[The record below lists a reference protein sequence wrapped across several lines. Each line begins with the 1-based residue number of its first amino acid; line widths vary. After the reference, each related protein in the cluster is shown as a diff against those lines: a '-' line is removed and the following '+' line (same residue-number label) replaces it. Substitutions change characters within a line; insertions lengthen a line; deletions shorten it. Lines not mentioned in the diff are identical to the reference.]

1 MGIFPED
8 NITLAAIEALKSSD
22 YIFCPRTESGSI
34 AAELVKKY
42 IQKDIEFIDF
52 PMRKDIKID
61 LSKILKPLLENKDV
75 SFVSIGD
82 PLFYSTFLQIMDA
95 VKNYGIKVKV
105 FPTITSFSFAASKIN
120 LPIALKDEGI
130 SVVPG
135 TNLKLLEKAV
145 NIFDNIVVIKPNR
158 NFLEILE
165 ILKDNGFKVYIFEN
179 LGFEN
184 ERVFVEDFPEG
195 IGYLSII
202 LAKRGV
208 K

>member
-1 MGIFPED
+1 M
-8 NITLAAIEALKSSD
+8 AAIETLKSSD

-42 IQKDIEFIDF
+42 VQKDIEFIDF
-52 PMRKDIKID
+52 PMGKDIKID
-61 LSKILKPLLENKDV
+61 VSRILKSLLENKNV

-95 VKNYGIKVKV
+95 VKSYGIEVRV
-105 FPTITSFSFAASKIN
+105 FPTITSFSLAASKIN

-158 NFLEILE
+158 NFMKILQV
-165 ILKDNGFKVYIFEN
+165 LKDKGFKVYIFEN

-184 ERVFVEDFPEG
+184 EKVFIEDIPES

-202 LAKRGV
+202 IAKRGI

>member
-1 MGIFPED
+1 
-8 NITLAAIEALKSSD
+8 

-42 IQKDIEFIDF
+42 VQKDIEFIDF
-52 PMRKDIKID
+52 PMGKDIKID
-61 LSKILKPLLENKDV
+61 VSRILKSLLENKNV

-95 VKNYGIKVKV
+95 VKSYGIEVRV
-105 FPTITSFSFAASKIN
+105 FPTITSFSLAASKIN

-158 NFLEILE
+158 NFMKILQV
-165 ILKDNGFKVYIFEN
+165 LKDKGFKVYIFEN

-184 ERVFVEDFPEG
+184 EKVFIEDIPES

-202 LAKRGV
+202 IAKRGI

>member
-1 MGIFPED
+1 M
-8 NITLAAIEALKSSD
+8 AAIEALKSSK

-34 AAELVKKY
+34 AAGLVKRY
-42 IQKDIEFIDF
+42 VQKDIEFIDF
-52 PMRKDIKID
+52 PMGKDIKID
-61 LSKILKPLLENKDV
+61 VSRILKSLLENKNV

-82 PLFYSTFLQIMDA
+82 PLFYSTFLYIMDVA
-95 VKNYGIKVKV
+95 KKYEIEIKV
-105 FPTITSFSFAASKIN
+105 FPTITSFSLAASKIN

-158 NFLEILE
+158 NFLKIVD
-165 ILKDNGFKVYIFEN
+165 ILKDKGFKIYIFEN

-184 ERVFVEDFPEG
+184 ERVFVEDIPES

-202 LAKRGV
+202 IAKRGI

>member
-1 MGIFPED
+1 M
-8 NITLAAIEALKSSD
+8 AAIETLKSSD

-34 AAELVKKY
+34 AAGLVKRY
-42 IQKDIEFIDF
+42 VQKDIEFIDF

-61 LSKILKPLLENKDV
+61 LSKILKPLLENKNV

-82 PLFYSTFLQIMDA
+82 PLFYSTFLYIMDVA
-95 VKNYGIKVKV
+95 KKYEIEIKV
-105 FPTITSFSFAASKIN
+105 FPTITSFSLAASKIN

-158 NFLEILE
+158 NFLKIVD
-165 ILKDNGFKVYIFEN
+165 ILKDKGFKIYIFEN

-184 ERVFVEDFPEG
+184 ERVFVEDIPES

-202 LAKRGV
+202 IAKRGI

>member
-8 NITLAAIEALKSSD
+8 NITLAAIDALKSSE

-42 IQKDIEFIDF
+42 VQKDIEFIDF

-82 PLFYSTFLQIMDA
+82 PLFYSTFLYIMDVA
-95 VKNYGIKVKV
+95 KKYEIEIKV
-105 FPTITSFSFAASKIN
+105 FPTITSFSLAASKIN

-158 NFLEILE
+158 NFLKIVD
-165 ILKDNGFKVYIFEN
+165 ILKDKGFKIYIFEN

-184 ERVFVEDFPEG
+184 ERVFVEDIPES

-202 LAKRGV
+202 IAKRGI

>member
-1 MGIFPED
+1 
-8 NITLAAIEALKSSD
+8 LAAIETLKSSD

-34 AAELVKKY
+34 AAGLVKRY
-42 IQKDIEFIDF
+42 VQKDIEFIDF
-52 PMRKDIKID
+52 PMGKDIKID
-61 LSKILKPLLENKDV
+61 VSRILKSLLENKNV

-82 PLFYSTFLQIMDA
+82 PLFYSTFLYIMDVA
-95 VKNYGIKVKV
+95 KKYEIEIKV
-105 FPTITSFSFAASKIN
+105 FPTITSFSLAASKIN

-158 NFLEILE
+158 NFLKIVD
-165 ILKDNGFKVYIFEN
+165 ILKDKGFKIYIFEN

-184 ERVFVEDFPEG
+184 ERVFVEDIPES

-202 LAKRGV
+202 FAKRGI

>member
-1 MGIFPED
+1 M
-8 NITLAAIEALKSSD
+8 AAIEALKSSK

-42 IQKDIEFIDF
+42 VQKDIEFIDF
-52 PMRKDIKID
+52 PMGKDIKID
-61 LSKILKPLLENKDV
+61 VSRILKSLLENKNV

-95 VKNYGIKVKV
+95 VKSYGIEVRV

-158 NFLEILE
+158 NFLKIVD
-165 ILKDNGFKVYIFEN
+165 ILKDKGFKIYIFEN

-184 ERVFVEDFPEG
+184 ERVFVEDIPES

-202 LAKRGV
+202 IAKRGI

>member
-1 MGIFPED
+1 
-8 NITLAAIEALKSSD
+8 LAAIEALKSSK

-42 IQKDIEFIDF
+42 VQKDIEFIDF
-52 PMRKDIKID
+52 PMRKEIKID
-61 LSKILKPLLENKDV
+61 VSRILKSLLENKNV

-82 PLFYSTFLQIMDA
+82 PLFYSTFLYIMDVA
-95 VKNYGIKVKV
+95 KKYEIEIKV
-105 FPTITSFSFAASKIN
+105 FPTITSFSLAASKIN

-158 NFLEILE
+158 NFLKIVD
-165 ILKDNGFKVYIFEN
+165 ILKDKGFKIYIFEN

-184 ERVFVEDFPEG
+184 ERVFVEDIPES

-202 LAKRGV
+202 IAKRGI

>member
-1 MGIFPED
+1 M
-8 NITLAAIEALKSSD
+8 AAIETLKSSD

-34 AAELVKKY
+34 AAGLVKRY
-42 IQKDIEFIDF
+42 VQKDIEFIDF
-52 PMRKDIKID
+52 PMGKDIKID
-61 LSKILKPLLENKDV
+61 VSRILKSLLENKNV

-82 PLFYSTFLQIMDA
+82 PLFYSTFLYIMDVA
-95 VKNYGIKVKV
+95 KKYEIEIKV
-105 FPTITSFSFAASKIN
+105 FPTITSFSLAASKIN

-158 NFLEILE
+158 NFLKIVD
-165 ILKDNGFKVYIFEN
+165 ILKDKGFKIYIFEN

-184 ERVFVEDFPEG
+184 ERVFVEDIPES

-202 LAKRGV
+202 IAKRGI

>member
-1 MGIFPED
+1 
-8 NITLAAIEALKSSD
+8 LAAIETLKSSD

-34 AAELVKKY
+34 AAGLVKRY
-42 IQKDIEFIDF
+42 VQKDIEFIDF
-52 PMRKDIKID
+52 PMGKDIKID
-61 LSKILKPLLENKDV
+61 VSRILKSLLENKNV

-95 VKNYGIKVKV
+95 VKSYGIEVRV
-105 FPTITSFSFAASKIN
+105 FPTITSFSLAASKIN

-158 NFLEILE
+158 NFMKILQV
-165 ILKDNGFKVYIFEN
+165 LKDKGFKVYIFEN

-184 ERVFVEDFPEG
+184 EKVFIEDIPES

-202 LAKRGV
+202 FAKRGI

>member
-1 MGIFPED
+1 M
-8 NITLAAIEALKSSD
+8 AAIEALKSSK

-42 IQKDIEFIDF
+42 VQKDIEFIDF

-61 LSKILKPLLENKDV
+61 VSRILKSLLENKNV

-95 VKNYGIKVKV
+95 VKSYGIEVRV
-105 FPTITSFSFAASKIN
+105 FPTITSFSLAASKIN

-158 NFLEILE
+158 NFLKIVD
-165 ILKDNGFKVYIFEN
+165 ILKDKGFKIYIFEN

-184 ERVFVEDFPEG
+184 ERVFVEDIPES

-202 LAKRGV
+202 IAKRGI

>member
-1 MGIFPED
+1 M
-8 NITLAAIEALKSSD
+8 AAIETLKSSD

-34 AAELVKKY
+34 AAGLVKRY
-42 IQKDIEFIDF
+42 VQKDIEFIDF
-52 PMRKDIKID
+52 PMGKDIKID
-61 LSKILKPLLENKDV
+61 VSRILKSLLENKNV

-82 PLFYSTFLQIMDA
+82 PLFYSTFLYIMDVA
-95 VKNYGIKVKV
+95 KKYEIEIKV
-105 FPTITSFSFAASKIN
+105 FPTITSFSLAASKIN

-158 NFLEILE
+158 NFLKIVD
-165 ILKDNGFKVYIFEN
+165 ILKDKGFKIYIFEN

-184 ERVFVEDFPEG
+184 ERVFVEGIPES

-202 LAKRGV
+202 IAKRGI

>member
-1 MGIFPED
+1 M
-8 NITLAAIEALKSSD
+8 AAIEALKSSK

-42 IQKDIEFIDF
+42 VQKDIEFIDF
-52 PMRKDIKID
+52 PMGKDIKID
-61 LSKILKPLLENKDV
+61 VSRILKSLLENKNV

-82 PLFYSTFLQIMDA
+82 PLFYSTFLYIMDVA
-95 VKNYGIKVKV
+95 KKYEIEIKV
-105 FPTITSFSFAASKIN
+105 FPTITSFSLAASKIN

-158 NFLEILE
+158 NFLKIVD
-165 ILKDNGFKVYIFEN
+165 ILKDKGFKIYIFEN

-184 ERVFVEDFPEG
+184 ERVFVEDIPES

-202 LAKRGV
+202 IAKRGI

>member
-1 MGIFPED
+1 
-8 NITLAAIEALKSSD
+8 LAAIEALKSSK

-42 IQKDIEFIDF
+42 VQKDIEFIDF
-52 PMRKDIKID
+52 PMGKDIKID
-61 LSKILKPLLENKDV
+61 VSRILKSLLENKNV

-82 PLFYSTFLQIMDA
+82 PLFYSTFLYIMDVA
-95 VKNYGIKVKV
+95 KKYEIEIKV
-105 FPTITSFSFAASKIN
+105 FPTITSFSLAASKIN

-158 NFLEILE
+158 NFLKIVD
-165 ILKDNGFKVYIFEN
+165 ILKDKGFKIYIFEN

-184 ERVFVEDFPEG
+184 ERVFVEDIPES

-202 LAKRGV
+202 IAKRGI